1 MFVFSNKNE
10 KAIVRNYEKAWS
22 KKTAPGIGVDILLG
36 EAQKIET
43 DSPVRGLPRRR
54 HNTAAFPPESIPYL

>member
-43 DSPVRGLPRRR
+43 DPGPRL
-54 HNTAAFPPESIPYL
+54 AEEAP